1 MQPKA
6 VSELAEALATADR
19 DGVAARAVINLLRR
33 SDADAAYVDRCIDAH
48 SELIRTRCAFVEAN
62 LGLVVVV
69 AKRYERGHLGF
80 EDLVQEGNA
89 GLLKAVDR
97 FDPSRGFRFSTYAV
111 WWIRHAIGRALSD
124 KSREIRL
131 PVHVAERQ
139 QTVLIRRRRFEAKH
153 GRMPT
158 HAELA
163 AELKWPVDKVVDLL
177 SVEYTRAV
185 GLDRETGVR
194 GPIDVDRFSVDPELP
209 DFDAEVLRLA
219 LRRGLREL
227 SDMEQDILVR
237 RFGLDGAGPMTL
249 REVGLRHNLSRERIR
264 QLQERALAALR
275 RMFGKSGLV

>member
-1 MQPKA
+1 LQSEF
-6 VSELAEALATADR
+6 VNELAEVFATADR
-19 DGVAARAVINLLRR
+19 DGVAARAALELLQH
-33 SDADAAYVDRCIDAH
+33 SDADSSYVDRCVDAH
-48 SELIRTRCAFVEAN
+48 DDLMRTRDAFVEAN

-139 QTVLIRRRRFEAKH
+139 QTVLTRRRRFESKR
-153 GRMPT
+153 GRLPT
-158 HAELA
+158 NEELA
-163 AELKWPVDKVVDLL
+163 AELGWPVEKVADLL

-185 GLDRETGVR
+185 GIDRETNTR
-194 GPIDVDRFSVDPELP
+194 GPIDVDHFAVEPELP
-209 DFDAEVLRLA
+209 DFDAEVLRLH
-219 LRRGLREL
+219 LQRGLREL
-227 SDMEQDILVR
+227 PEMEQDILRR
-237 RFGLDGAGPMTL
+237 RFGLDGEGPMTL
-249 REVGLRHNLSRERIR
+249 REVGLLHNLSRERIR
-264 QLQERALAALR
+264 QLQERALGALR
-275 RMFGKSGLV
+275 RKFRQTGLV